1 MHSLGQNGEENEV
14 IREILGIT
22 HQKNERKTI
31 GSPLSPTDLK
41 PAFTEDL
48 VI

>member
-1 MHSLGQNGEENEV
+1 MYSLGQNGEEDEV
-14 IREILGIT
+14 IREILCIT

-31 GSPLSPTDLK
+31 GSPLSPTDLE
-41 PAFTEDL
+41 PVFTEDL